1 MLILRVIIQWIHKSL
16 SQYNIEGGVTKMSH
30 PLNVSPNPSLLIL
43 D

>member
-30 PLNVSPNPSLLIL
+30 PLNVSPNPS
-43 D
+43 

>member
-1 MLILRVIIQWIHKSL
+1 MLILRVIIQWIRKSL

-30 PLNVSPNPSLLIL
+30 PLNVSPNSSLLTR